1 MKVFMCV
8 AACGRKFKWH
18 HKLREHQRF
27 RCHITTKDSV
37 YSEPKRTRTS
47 TVSNDN
53 QQPPKTTLLPVLP
66 EIPSAGTLTTAPMI
80 KCSTTENRFECR
92 KCLKKFLVKR
102 TMRKHQ
108 EKCNKQQVPTTPPVD
123 IMVI

>member
-27 RCHITTKDSV
+27 RCKITMKNSV
-37 YSEPKRTRTS
+37 SSEPRRTRTS
-47 TVSNDN
+47 TLSHHN
-53 QQPPKTTLLPVLP
+53 QQPPKSTRLPVLP
-66 EIPSAGTLTTAPMI
+66 EIPSPGTLTTAPI
-80 KCSTTENRFECR
+80 DCSPTKYRFECR
-92 KCLKKFLVKR
+92 KCSKKFLVKQ

-108 EKCNKQQVPTTPPVD
+108 EKCDKRQEPTMPPVD